1 MNPKIKDLMGRLNG
15 VANRKDQFEDDAT
28 LVSRDLLRETA
39 SILQAVFDPENQPS
53 QYGTVLFS
61 KDIPGSRPPS

>member
-53 QYGTVLFS
+53 QYGTTLTDAV
-61 KDIPGSRPPS
+61 GR